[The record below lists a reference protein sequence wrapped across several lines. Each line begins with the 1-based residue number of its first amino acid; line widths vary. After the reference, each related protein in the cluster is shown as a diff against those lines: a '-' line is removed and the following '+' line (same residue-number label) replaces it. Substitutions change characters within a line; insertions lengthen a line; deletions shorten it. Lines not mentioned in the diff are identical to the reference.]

1 MARKPDKTTKPA
13 ENGNGRRTVAR
24 RSRPGTLIAIGGR
37 EDKENGRLI
46 LKEVAARVGSGKL
59 VIATLA
65 SEVPE
70 EQWHAYRHTFA
81 ALGVK
86 NTVQLDYKR
95 REEAVSNP
103 KLELLEDAVA
113 VFFTG
118 GDQLKLTSKIAG
130 TETLKRI
137 VEIYQSGGTIAGTS
151 AGAAALSQTMLVGGR
166 ALESHKVASAFFT
179 ATGLG
184 LLREVII
191 DQHFAQRTRVG
202 RLLGV
207 VAENPGML
215 GIGIDEDTA
224 VLFQRDKSFEVI
236 GSGAVYVVDGSA
248 ITYTNVSEHAMER
261 TMALFNVRLHVLK
274 AGNAFDLASRTPSV
288 ISNSSESHALSTSN
302 IEEDAVQDTSA

>member
-1 MARKPDKTTKPA
+1 M
-13 ENGNGRRTVAR
+13 ENGASRKTSQR

-46 LKEVAARVGSGKL
+46 LREVAARAGTGKL
-59 VIATLA
+59 VVATFA
-65 SEVPE
+65 SDVPD
-70 EQWHAYRHTFA
+70 EQWYTYKHTFA

-95 REEAVSNP
+95 REDAVSNP
-103 KLELLEDAVA
+103 KLDILDDAAA

-130 TETLKRI
+130 TETLRRI
-137 VEIYQSGGTIAGTS
+137 LELYRSGVTIAGTS
-151 AGAAALSQTMLVGGR
+151 AGAAALSKTMLVGGR
-166 ALESHKVASAFFT
+166 ALETHKVASAFFT

-184 LLREVII
+184 LLRDVII

-224 VLFQRDKSFEVI
+224 VLFDRDKSFEVI
-236 GSGAVYVVDGSA
+236 GSGAVYVIDGSG
-248 ITYTNVSEHAMER
+248 ITYTNVSEQALER
-261 TMALFNVRLHVLK
+261 TMALFNVKLHVLK
-274 AGNAFDLASRTPSV
+274 AGNAFDLAARTPSV
-288 ISNSSESHALSTSN
+288 ISDSSESCALSTSN
-302 IEEDAVQDTSA
+302 VEEDALQDTSA